1 MSEALGGYKSKS
13 FSVPESI
20 RAEVARAQAAKAEQV
35 AKEKAEQEKKDKD
48 DKVKAAKNA
57 GNKLLDRIT
66 GKATPK
72 PQEGTG
78 KATN

>member
-1 MSEALGGYKSKS
+1 MSEALGSYKSKS

-20 RAEVARAQAAKAEQV
+20 RAEIARAQAAKAEQA
-35 AKEKAEQEKKDKD
+35 AKEKADNEKKEKEDKA
-48 DKVKAAKNA
+48 KAVKNA
-57 GNKLLDRIT
+57 GSKLLDRIT
-66 GKATPK
+66 GKTTPK